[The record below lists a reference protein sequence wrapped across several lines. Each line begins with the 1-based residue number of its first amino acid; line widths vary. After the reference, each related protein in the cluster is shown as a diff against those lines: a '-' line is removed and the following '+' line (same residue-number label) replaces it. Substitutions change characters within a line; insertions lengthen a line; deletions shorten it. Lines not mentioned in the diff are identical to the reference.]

1 METTMLIIIIAGS
14 VVFLIILGIII
25 YCCSKKKNVS
35 EIKKDSEMVEVQVDI
50 NKKNTDHP
58 IMTQKENIQKINS
71 YNPDE
76 LYKNLKI
83 PIKEIPLKD
92 STTYS
97 MSTTDRK
104 LLGQTI
110 EPSSYRDMK
119 DSFVIPEVNNEND
132 REKAKNISY
141 VEASFRNDLYNHVDT
156 KEDKIKDLIE
166 KANLAHKPILEY
178 RVEPK
183 EEEKTSKDH
192 AAENIIN
199 YTDGNRA
206 DFYSEANEDNF
217 DPDEQDA
224 EIEMK
229 IDFYDSNGIEKKRP
243 SLSEQDPSKNL
254 EGHAMNSEEHGDFL
268 FDDNN
273 EDGDDYY
280 NPDYISSQ
288 QKDKYSGSTLKN
300 RHNSSKMPE
309 EMENGKQIG
318 KRSSLY

>member
-25 YCCSKKKNVS
+25 YCCSKKKN
-35 EIKKDSEMVEVQVDI
+35 EPDNKKDSEMVEIQVDI

-58 IMTQKENIQKINS
+58 ILNQKQNIQPENS
-71 YNPDE
+71 FNAEEIYQ
-76 LYKNLKI
+76 NLKL
-83 PIKEIPLKD
+83 PTKDIPLKD

-104 LLGQTI
+104 LLGQSN

-119 DSFVIPEVNNEND
+119 DSFVIVHDN
-132 REKAKNISY
+132 EKAKNISY

-166 KANLAHKPILEY
+166 KANLANKPILEY

-183 EEEKTSKDH
+183 EEEKTSKDL

-199 YTDGNRA
+199 YTEGNRA
-206 DFYSEANEDNF
+206 DFYSEANEENF
-217 DPDEQDA
+217 DPEEQDA

-229 IDFYDSNGIEKKRP
+229 IDFYDSNGNEKKRP
-243 SLSEQDPSKNL
+243 SLAEGDPSKNL
-254 EGHAMNSEEHGDFL
+254 EGHEMNSEEHGDFL
-268 FDDNN
+268 FDDID
-273 EDGDDYY
+273 EDRDEYY
-280 NPDYISSQ
+280 SPEYMRSQ
-288 QKDKYSGSTLKN
+288 QQNKDTGSHLKN
-300 RHNSSKMPE
+300 RHNSSRMPD
-309 EMENGKQIG
+309 EMERNQIG
-318 KRSSLY
+318 KRSSMY

>member
-1 METTMLIIIIAGS
+1 M
-14 VVFLIILGIII
+14 
-25 YCCSKKKNVS
+25 
-35 EIKKDSEMVEVQVDI
+35 
-50 NKKNTDHP
+50 
-58 IMTQKENIQKINS
+58 
-71 YNPDE
+71 
-76 LYKNLKI
+76 KI

-229 IDFYDSNGIEKKRP
+229 IDFYDSNGIEKKKP